1 LIDGCAQVVNVPE
14 GWTEVC
20 ARDELLPG
28 EFKVVWDGDT
38 AIAVY
43 NVDGDLYAI
52 EDVCTHD
59 GGDLAGGEVH
69 GFEVECPRHG
79 ARFDLRSGEATLA
92 PATEPVAAF
101 PVRVEAGRVYTRD
114 DR

>member
-1 LIDGCAQVVNVPE
+1 MPDGWVKVCAQ
-14 GWTEVC
+14 
-20 ARDELLPG
+20 DELLPG

-43 NVDGDLYAI
+43 NLEGNLYSI

-59 GGDLAGGEVH
+59 GGELAGGEVR

-79 ARFDLRSGEATLA
+79 ARFDVRTGEVKAA
-92 PATEPVAAF
+92 PATEPVASF
-101 PVRVEAGRVYTRD
+101 PVRLEDGVIYTRD
-114 DR
+114 DRN